1 MNKTIP
7 IILTCFLGWNA
18 CFAQQRKMADVQH
31 LADSILNQRPTGW
44 GHKVKARAAKTERVI
59 AASELLSSV
68 QDAFYVCDAGEDGFA
83 IISADE
89 RMTPVLGFSHS
100 SEFDPDDIPPGM
112 RELLESY
119 AQEYKAMMDG
129 APHRYAR
136 RHIEDV
142 QEQVGPLFT
151 TQWGQSEPYNYR
163 CPWWGEGRCVTG
175 CVAVSTAQILNYY
188 KFPHSGT
195 GWIDYETK
203 TYGIRIQEDLSSI
216 VFSWPYI
223 LDYYWNGAPEESVN
237 AISDLLYAC
246 AIAVKVDFGLD
257 GSSASSY
264 NQVQALVENFGY
276 DPDIYEVYKNL
287 MTTNEWQMIMVNELN
302 ENRPIAYSASSPT
315 MGGHSFILDGY
326 KADEDAYPFY
336 HVNWG
341 WKGHLDDYFK
351 LSSLEA
357 DDYVFSKS
365 HSAVINI
372 KPDNG
377 ERDAENIW
385 QAEQVELSSARI
397 NPELTRTVLLTL
409 KNTMNHSYKPFY
421 GKMLFYLQAENGTET
436 LVGTYETPG
445 TVPFSYGYAS
455 FIIKGTL
462 PPSFEEGDYTV
473 VLYSQADGS
482 EVKEKITYPSPITLT
497 VTTITESFTADMSV
511 NELTNVGE
519 GWNGLSMAVY
529 ATRPMNNTDKP
540 FTGWLQMAVADEEGN
555 IIDHFGRVYYIAN
568 LEKDKY
574 QNVGITFEGQLPE
587 YLEDGAYRLYL
598 AANQSGYLE
607 WGKVTQFKVEGGQLE
622 EGIEVFIPFWLED
635 GRILYHKQDEEELPV
650 FYANLQVT
658 EMSLLSFNA
667 TTRYVEMQI
676 NDLANFGTEKFTG
689 QLSMCLFDEN
699 NEFVTDFGDVHRL
712 STPLDHYQITK
723 KQMTFTGNLPE
734 ETEDGQYSVC
744 IAAKQSGCQGWS
756 PLKGCSIVG
765 NKIMDRDNDLRYEFI
780 VLNGKMYKLE
790 NDDEDGLMTPT
801 GNTRQEP
808 IYDLN
813 GRQVQKMAKSGIYI
827 IGGKKVVK

>member
-1 MNKTIP
+1 
-7 IILTCFLGWNA
+7 
-18 CFAQQRKMADVQH
+18 MADVQH
-31 LADSILNQRPTGW
+31 LADSVLNQRPTGW
-44 GHKVKARAAKTERVI
+44 GHKVKAKAAKTERVI

-89 RMTPVLGFSHS
+89 RMTPILGFSHS
-100 SEFDPDDIPPGM
+100 SKFAPDDIPAGM

-119 AQEYKAMMDG
+119 AQEYEAMMDG
-129 APHRYAR
+129 MPHRFAR

-151 TQWGQSEPYNYR
+151 TQWGQGEPYNNR

-195 GWIDYETK
+195 GWIDYETS

-257 GSSASSY
+257 GSSASSQD
-264 NQVQALVENFGY
+264 QVQALVENFGY
-276 DPDIYEVYKNL
+276 DPDIYMVSKNL
-287 MTTNEWQMIMVNELN
+287 MTTNEWQTIMVNELN
-302 ENRPIAYSASSPT
+302 EHRPIAYSAVSPT

-365 HSAVINI
+365 HSAVVNI

-377 ERDAENIW
+377 ERDVENMW
-385 QAEQVELSSARI
+385 QVEQVELSSARI

-409 KNTMNHSYKPFY
+409 TNTINYSYKPFY
-421 GKMLFYLQAENGTET
+421 GKILFYLQAENGTET
-436 LVGTYETPG
+436 LVGTYETPS
-445 TVPFSYGYAS
+445 TVPFSYGYLS

-482 EVKEKITYPSPITLT
+482 EVKKKITYPSPITLT

-511 NELTNVGE
+511 NELTNMGE
-519 GWNGLSMAVY
+519 DWNGLSMAVY
-529 ATRPMNNTDKP
+529 ATRPRNTADKP

-555 IIDHFGRVYYIAN
+555 IIDHFGKVYYIAN

-607 WGKVTQFKVEGGQLE
+607 WGKVSQFKIEGGHLE
-622 EGIEVFIPFWLED
+622 EGLEIFIPFWLED
-635 GRILYHKQDEEELPV
+635 GKIIYHQQDEEELPV

-667 TTRYVEMQI
+667 STRYVETQI
-676 NDLANFGTEKFTG
+676 NDLANFGTEKFSG

-699 NEFVTDFGDVHRL
+699 DEFVTDFGDVHRL
-712 STPLDHYQITK
+712 STPIDHYQIMK

-790 NDDEDGLMTPT
+790 TNDDDGLMTPV
-801 GNTRQEP
+801 GNSKQEP

-813 GRQVQKMAKSGIYI
+813 GRRVQKMAKSGVYI
-827 IGGKKVVK
+827 MGGKKVVK